1 MLCSSV
7 ALHGFRRNGNI
18 LRIVCK
24 IERESKGKKTQ
35 GCVVPRMA
43 NTPHHNCTL
52 QGACYCA
59 SLTAEAKSSSMIPT
73 KFPLREQSARL
84 NYRPRMVI
92 VTPVIQVQNTYV
104 CMGFGRTDN
113 VTKSAV
119 KICTAASG
127 YSEVHEFIPQALLRA
142 RGIAHQWR
150 TSATGPATTIT
161 TSTSRG
167 LGYLKRAVRD
177 TTDICGVT

>member
-24 IERESKGKKTQ
+24 IERDSKRKKTQ
-35 GCVVPRMA
+35 GCVLPRMA

-52 QGACYCA
+52 QGAWYCA

-150 TSATGPATTIT
+150 TSVTVPRRR
-161 TSTSRG
+161 SPLLHRG
-167 LGYLKRAVRD
+167 GL
-177 TTDICGVT
+177 DI